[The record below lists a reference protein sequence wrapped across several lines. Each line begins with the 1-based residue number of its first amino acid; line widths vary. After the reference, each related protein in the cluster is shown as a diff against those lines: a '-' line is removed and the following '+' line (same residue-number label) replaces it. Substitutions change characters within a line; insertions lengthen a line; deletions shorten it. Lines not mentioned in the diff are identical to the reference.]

1 MGTPVV
7 PSIRATGSR
16 PEIKPANP
24 KSKTPGS
31 NPRYDRCF
39 QDRKD
44 RPSRSPER
52 CSAQSVMQSNAQL
65 SWPGKLLAPGQL
77 IVNTGVII
85 SAVMAMRK
93 PFHTF
98 CHARPNIDYALAK
111 VSQNY
116 GPREARNRRDTS
128 R

>member
-1 MGTPVV
+1 
-7 PSIRATGSR
+7 
-16 PEIKPANP
+16 
-24 KSKTPGS
+24 
-31 NPRYDRCF
+31 
-39 QDRKD
+39 
-44 RPSRSPER
+44 
-52 CSAQSVMQSNAQL
+52 MQSNAQL

-98 CHARPNIDYALAK
+98 CRARPNIDYALAK